1 MEYRIQ
7 QKATIW
13 YETSVE
19 ANSPEEAVEITQ
31 DPERNQNLDWWQ
43 VDDSTSF
50 LDTFWWSDEDE
61 NEGEIGQE

>member
-31 DPERNQNLDWWQ
+31 DPERNGDLDWWQ
-43 VDDSTSF
+43 VLESTEF
-50 LDTFWWSDEDE
+50 LDKFWWSDEDE

>member
-19 ANSPEEAVEITQ
+19 ADSPEDAVKKVQEGSI
-31 DPERNQNLDWWQ
+31 DLDWWQ
-43 VDDSTSF
+43 VDDSTDF
-50 LDTFWWSDEDE
+50 QDEFWWEDEDGE
-61 NEGEIGQE
+61 EGEITNG